1 MASMSGIS
9 KDVINPSVFE
19 HTDYR
24 GHQQVIFVSDEA
36 SGLRAIIAIHH
47 LRGGRTGGGIRFYPY
62 ASGAEALTDVLRLS
76 RAMTYKM
83 VLGGLPVGGGKSV
96 ILGDPKTEKTPELLR
111 AFGRIVEGLGGR
123 YICAPDVGTNAHD
136 MAVIRQE
143 TEFVTGLPGSG
154 GNTAIP
160 TARGVFEG
168 IRAAVEFKYTRNG
181 LTGVRVAVQGL
192 GGVGSRLC
200 AHLHDAGAE
209 LVVSDVDEVA
219 LGRVV
224 DETGAEALDPS
235 EILFAEAEVLAP
247 CALGAVLNDQ
257 TIPKLRASIVCG
269 GANNQLA
276 EVRHA
281 RMLKERG
288 ILFAPDYVVNAGGTL
303 GGAAQV
309 GLITKA
315 QMEAS
320 LSGIGE
326 TLRWIVRIAEER
338 DLSTEEAASSL
349 AEEKL
354 LEEGRTIPI
363 HPSA

>member
-1 MASMSGIS
+1 M
-9 KDVINPSVFE
+9 DDTSVFE
-19 HTDYR
+19 HGEYH
-24 GHQQVIFVSDEA
+24 GHPQVMFFSDAA
-36 SGLRAIIAIHH
+36 SGLRAIIAIHR
-47 LRGGRTGGGIRFYPY
+47 LRGGRSGGGIRFYPY
-62 ASGAEALTDVLRLS
+62 ASGAAALTDVLRLS

-83 VLGGLPVGGGKSV
+83 VLCEVPVGGGKSV
-96 ILGDPKTEKTPELLR
+96 ILGDPKTEKSPELLR
-111 AFGRIVEGLGGR
+111 AFGKIVDGLDGR

-136 MAVIRQE
+136 MAVIREQ

-168 IRAAVEFKYTRNG
+168 IRAAVHFKYARNDLKG
-181 LTGVRVAVQGL
+181 MRVAVQGV

-200 AHLHDAGAE
+200 AHLRDAGAE
-209 LVVSDVDEVA
+209 LVVSDVDEAA
-219 LGRVV
+219 LKRVGG
-224 DETGAEALDPS
+224 ETGAEAVDPV
-235 EILFAEAEVLAP
+235 EILFADVDILAP

-276 EVRHA
+276 EARHA
-281 RMLKERG
+281 VMLKDRG
-288 ILFAPDYVVNAGGTL
+288 ILFAPDYVVNGGGVL

-315 QMEAS
+315 QMEAK
-320 LSGIGE
+320 LRGIGE
-326 TLRWIVRIAEER
+326 TAMRIFRTAEER
-338 DLSTEEAASSL
+338 GVSTEEAASSL

-354 LEEGRTIPI
+354 LEEARATSTQPT
-363 HPSA
+363 S